1 MIHVSKIAKALS
13 DLSSHGMKLSV
24 DKIVEDS
31 TVRDIKEYIVYL
43 QNEVKRKEESNKELI
58 IENVTMKVKLEK
70 YEESA

>member
-1 MIHVSKIAKALS
+1 MSKIAKALS

>member
-1 MIHVSKIAKALS
+1 MSKIAKALS
-13 DLSSHGMKLSV
+13 HLSSHGAKLSV

-31 TVRDIKEYIVYL
+31 TVRDIKEYITYL